1 MLKALITTYY
11 KGNGGL
17 SIFKINQSSKRKN
30 KILFYALSVYLFLFF
45 GFMVSM
51 SLYSALMVSYKL
63 MIINLFTFSLAFCFM
78 FSYTTCREVL
88 FKGRDLIFLKP
99 LPVKENILLLSRF
112 LIVYIELFAELLI
125 VYIPFFIVSAFKIRF
140 SVIWYLFSY
149 LLMLLTPVVVITFLS
164 VLIILS
170 MHFRF
175 LEKLNLVIVYAFV
188 IWIQISLLRNSMGK
202 DRFMEGMSF
211 LDNRIY
217 TNDNSYLMIFTL
229 SVLVITLLLSF
240 IAYKLNAIKKD
251 AIEKKRNAVKDV
263 YRKSTPF
270 LSLLSREKDIA
281 LSDSKF
287 SIELISEQLI
297 PLILLVVYS
306 IMGIAGDLLSVFEI
320 PFVYNN
326 RSVFLLL
333 IFCFFYG
340 FSLISSTSLSRE
352 GKDYHILKVYP
363 IVKKDRIN
371 SKILFH
377 LIFTYIFSIPLLSVF
392 LVLLKLDV
400 ISIAVSVLFFASYVL
415 LVSINGLIIDF
426 KNPHLDWETAQEA
439 VKQNFNGILGFL
451 LNLLIIVLYALI
463 TYSLFKLKIQTLLL
477 PSLILINILL
487 FIILRNFLDRVYEKR
502 P

>member
-17 SIFKINQSSKRKN
+17 SILKINQGSKRKN
-30 KILFYALSVYLFLFF
+30 KILVYALSIYLFLLF

-63 MIINLFTFSLAFCFM
+63 MIINLFVFSLAFCFM

-88 FKGRDLIFLKP
+88 FKGKDLIFLKP
-99 LPVKENILLLSRF
+99 LPIKENILLLSRF
-112 LIVYIELFAELLI
+112 LIVYIELFTELLV
-125 VYIPFFIVSAFKIRF
+125 VYIPFFLVSAFKIKF
-140 SVIWYLFSY
+140 SVIWYLFSSV
-149 LLMLLTPVVVITFLS
+149 LMLATPVIVIAFLS

-175 LEKLNLVIVYAFV
+175 LEKINLVIVYAFV

-202 DRFMEGMSF
+202 DNFIEGMSF
-211 LDNRIY
+211 FEEIIY
-217 TNDNSYLMIFTL
+217 THDSSYLIIFTL
-229 SVLVITLLLSF
+229 TVLVLTLLLSF

-251 AIEKKRNAVKDV
+251 TIEKKQNVVKDV
-263 YRKSTPF
+263 YKESSPL
-270 LSLLSREKDIA
+270 LSLLLREKDIT

-287 SIELISEQLI
+287 SIELISEQMI
-297 PLILLVVYS
+297 PFILLVVYS

-326 RSVFLLL
+326 RSVFVLM

-352 GKDYHILKVYP
+352 GKEYHILKVYP

-377 LIFTYIFSIPLLSVF
+377 LIFTYIFAIPLLSVF
-392 LVLLKLDV
+392 LILLKLDV
-400 ISIAVSVLFFASYVL
+400 ISIVVSVLFFASYVL
-415 LVSINGLIIDF
+415 LVSINGLIVDF

-439 VKQNFNGILGFL
+439 VKQNFNGMLGFL
-451 LNLLIIVLYALI
+451 LNLLIVILYALI
-463 TYSLFKLKIQTLLL
+463 SYFLFKFRIQALLL
-477 PSLILINILL
+477 PLLITSNILL
-487 FIILRNFLDRVYEKR
+487 FFVLRNFLDRAYEKR